1 MISDEPVEVV
11 VNGIAAPFREG
22 AATVGGID
30 LEIVASDAG
39 SGRRYDLTVRNAGT
53 APVTLDRVALRFDA
67 TPEMVLETGYQSW
80 SVIRR
85 ARPDDVRPERLELG
99 DWERGCHI
107 ADPSTA
113 GHHLAGDQ
121 YLVTT
126 DGVIGF
132 LDARSHLSTVV
143 ATDDGGLLATAL
155 LDGVPLP
162 PGGERRLDPL
172 WSSTGDPGPRYS
184 ELAERWGAQAG
195 ARVDGPA
202 PLGWCSWYQY
212 FSGVTPDHIRAN
224 LALAAARDFEVV
236 QIDDGYQS
244 AIGDWLSTTDTWAV
258 GMAAMADEIRAAGL
272 VAGIWTAPFLAADT
286 SALLA
291 EHPDWTATHASGHPA
306 KAMYN
311 PGNWGG
317 WARALDTTRPEVL
330 DHLRLTFA
338 ALRDQGFDYHK
349 IDFCYAASL
358 EARRHDPT
366 KTRAESLRL
375 GLEAVRDGIGD
386 DAFLLG
392 CGCPFGPAVGIVDAM
407 RVSADVGPWW
417 DPPASRPGIAET
429 APAAVNAI
437 AASVLRAPLHRRLF
451 VNDPDCL
458 LLRPTDTGLE
468 AWQRSFLASVITG
481 TGSFTLV
488 SDDLARWTDAEWAL
502 LEAIRSVHHDVDT
515 PLDIDDPFADPIVVR
530 SQVGTTLTV
539 DWRADAPGGPIARL
553 GID

>member
-1 MISDEPVEVV
+1 MSDPLAPLEIV
-11 VNGIAAPFREG
+11 VNGVAAPFREG
-22 AATVGGID
+22 VVAVGAVEVEVRATDDG
-30 LEIVASDAG
+30 A
-39 SGRRYDLTVRNAGT
+39 GRRYELTLRNAGR
-53 APVTLDRVALRFDA
+53 DEVALERGGILFA
-67 TPEMVLETGYQSW
+67 STAETVLETGYQSW

-85 ARPDDVRPERLELG
+85 ARLDDVRPERLELG
-99 DWERGCHI
+99 DWERGCHV
-107 ADPSTA
+107 ADPSVA
-113 GHHLAGDQ
+113 GRHVAGDQ
-121 YLVTT
+121 YLVT
-126 DGVIGF
+126 DGGAVGF

-143 ATDDGGLLATAL
+143 AAPGSLLATAL
-155 LDGVPLP
+155 LDGVPLA
-162 PGGERRLDPL
+162 PGAQRRLDPL
-172 WSSTGDPGPRYS
+172 WVAAGDPGARYS
-184 ELAERWGAQAG
+184 ELAERWGREAG
-195 ARVDGPA
+195 ARVNGPA

-212 FSGVTPDHIRAN
+212 FSNVTPEHVRAN
-224 LALAAARDFEVV
+224 LALAAAHDFEVV
-236 QIDDGYQS
+236 QIDDGYQA
-244 AIGDWLSTTDTWAV
+244 AIGDWLSTTDEWSI
-258 GMAAMADEIRAAGL
+258 GMAAMAKEIRSAGL
-272 VAGIWTAPFLAADT
+272 VAGIWTAPFLATDG
-286 SALLA
+286 SRLLA
-291 EHPDWTATHASGHPA
+291 DHPDWTATHASGHPA

-330 DHLRLTFA
+330 DHLRVTFA

-349 IDFCYAASL
+349 IDFCYAAAL

-366 KTRAESLRL
+366 KTRAESLRM

-488 SDDLARWTDAEWAL
+488 SDDLALWTDAEWAL
-502 LEAIRSVHHDVDT
+502 LDAIRSVHHDVDT
-515 PLDIDDPFADPIVVR
+515 PLDIVDPFADPLVVR
-530 SQVGTTLTV
+530 SQVGTSLTV
-539 DWRADAPGGPIARL
+539 DWRSDAPGGPVAQL
-553 GID
+553 GIS